1 MIWKEQAANL
11 VLKKENVKKQCQA
24 LVEASTVHTYTY
36 SINDVL
42 WLGIIAVISDGMM
55 TYTCISLFIYNIYI
69 YICGHIYTIYYINM
83 YLHNI

>member
-36 SINDVL
+36 TYSINDVL

-55 TYTCISLFIYNIYI
+55 TYI
-69 YICGHIYTIYYINM
+69 
-83 YLHNI
+83 